1 MLHKFLQPNILSI
14 CKQCVSRTNVHH
26 HRRCISFIAKATPNP
41 FAFKFEA
48 LEDIDDVFNKYLSFC
63 IMHLC
68 QGNFQRLI
76 LLRTIQA

>member
-1 MLHKFLQPNILSI
+1 MLHTFLQPNILSI

-48 LEDIDDVFNKYLSFC
+48 LEDIDDVQKLSSN
-63 IMHLC
+63 INISDEVMEK
-68 QGNFQRLI
+68 I
-76 LLRTIQA
+76 V